1 MEIKQLKKILFD
13 NRIYIMVIP
22 IITAIIVYLFT
33 FSKEEVYKSSV
44 LLYTGLSAGSSDSG
58 KINFSKINNDL
69 LNVISISQTSPNK
82 EDILVRVIAE
92 HLYNL
97 ENGSEGG
104 NPEPY
109 NSALKKTIDEKNR
122 LRFYDSISIDSTY
135 KKLKRGFVRKE
146 SALRKLIFDNSSP
159 YNIAQMSNLKIGKGI
174 SSDILNINFSSS
186 NAKFCQQILKQAT
199 EVLKNNFKI
208 IKSSENDKKVAFFK
222 QKLENTENELNNVE
236 KRLSDFKNA
245 NNIINFPEQT
255 KILVYD
261 RQTAF
266 NNVENA
272 KMKMLAAQYNLTK
285 IEKKLN
291 DNNNFFTTNT
301 ELLKKREKL
310 SRLVK
315 DFTKDTL
322 NNIYQNLDIK
332 TKQIASLRDEI
343 QQDIFKV
350 YSVENSE
357 EGISSDILLNQWLDN
372 YVKLNEQEVY
382 YNSLNKKF
390 NTINGQIKSY
400 TPVEVMLKKLEREIE
415 LKESEYI
422 EVLRAYQRSVLAQ
435 QENSFSNNLVVLESG
450 EYTTVKTPKQTLY
463 LSFIGFAFGLFS
475 VLAVTLLRAFLKIPS
490 LNLNA

>member
-13 NRIYIMVIP
+13 NRIYIIVIP
-22 IITAIIVYLFT
+22 IIMAMIVYVFT

-69 LNVISISQTSPNK
+69 LNVISISQTSPDK

-97 ENGSEGG
+97 ENGNEGG
-104 NPEPY
+104 NPKPY

-199 EVLKNNFKI
+199 VVLKNNFKI
-208 IKSSENDKKVAFFK
+208 IKSSENDNKVAFFK
-222 QKLENTENELNNVE
+222 QKLESTENELNNVE

-272 KMKMLAAQYNLTK
+272 KMKMLAAQYNLTQ

-315 DFTKDTL
+315 DFTRDTL

-332 TKQIASLRDEI
+332 TKQIVSL
-343 QQDIFKV
+343 
-350 YSVENSE
+350 SVR
-357 EGISSDILLNQWLDN
+357 LQRM
-372 YVKLNEQEVY
+372 
-382 YNSLNKKF
+382 
-390 NTINGQIKSY
+390 Y
-400 TPVEVMLKKLEREIE
+400 T
-415 LKESEYI
+415 S
-422 EVLRAYQRSVLAQ
+422 
-435 QENSFSNNLVVLESG
+435 
-450 EYTTVKTPKQTLY
+450 
-463 LSFIGFAFGLFS
+463 
-475 VLAVTLLRAFLKIPS
+475 
-490 LNLNA
+490 